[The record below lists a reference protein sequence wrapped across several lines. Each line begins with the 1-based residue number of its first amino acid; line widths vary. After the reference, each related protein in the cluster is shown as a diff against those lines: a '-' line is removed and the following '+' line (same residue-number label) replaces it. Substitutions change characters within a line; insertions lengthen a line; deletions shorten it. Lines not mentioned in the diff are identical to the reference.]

1 MCFLCKNIQ
10 LSGLHMWINMKPY
23 SSQATNPKATKY
35 TVGISDKRNL
45 VDQQRNTI
53 SLWPGH
59 QIRIKAVPRLF
70 TTSNHFNELSRDQ
83 RKCKLPQETDGLSFL
98 KEYTRIGCE
107 TECAIQRAI
116 STCKCLP
123 WYYPSDFNGLPM
135 CEMFGGHCFEVM
147 MADERHYRSCKAQ
160 CLVDCYETAYIIVW
174 SLSPINLEST
184 CQPSGFNHHHFKKA
198 FPKHFAFQAYKTLVE
213 GGYIPD
219 VRTSFYNGSLCQDY
233 VKNYVSFV
241 SVESPSSRIISTHKD
256 RRIFFYNQL
265 STFGG
270 TLALFFGM
278 SVISV
283 FEVGFLLFHL
293 AIEVINL
300 VTQPL
305 RKFKDWYKKPCDRQ
319 IQSRLEKHIKVK

>member
-1 MCFLCKNIQ
+1 
-10 LSGLHMWINMKPY
+10 MWINMKPY
-23 SSQATNPKATKY
+23 SPQASNPKATKY
-35 TVGISDKRNL
+35 TIGISDKKNL

-70 TTSNHFNELSRDQ
+70 TTSKHFNELPRDQ
-83 RKCKLPQETDGLSFL
+83 RKCKLPQETHGLSFL

-147 MADERHYRSCKAQ
+147 MADERHYRTCKAQ

-174 SLSPINLEST
+174 SLSPINLKST
-184 CQPSGFNHHHFKKA
+184 CQSSGFNHHHFKKA
-198 FPKHFAFQAYKTLVE
+198 FLKHFAFQAYKTLVE
-213 GGYIPD
+213 GGYVPD
-219 VRTSFYNGSLCQDY
+219 VKTSFYNGSLCQDY
-233 VKNYVSFV
+233 VKKYVSFV

-278 SVISV
+278 SVISF
-283 FEVGFLLFHL
+283 FEVGFLLLHL

-300 VTQPL
+300 VTHPL
-305 RKFKDWYKKPCDRQ
+305 RKFKNWYKKPCDRQ
-319 IQSRLEKHIKVK
+319 IQSRLEKHIKASDII